1 MKNLLYI
8 LSIII
13 GLLFTACQDDDFSI
27 SKIEEG
33 GEVSLTFSVTIPE
46 AQKASSRSFNQP
58 SIKSLFLVVFEGG
71 YRVETRKASPV
82 NGWSATSG
90 NECLFKVTLNETP
103 NARTIHFIA
112 NYFDVTQ
119 KEDNALGTGTEVALI
134 GNLMTDIKADENGK
148 VNTSPEVFW
157 QRINFSNGIIDN
169 DETKKLLKKV
179 PLIRN
184 FTQISAKIATD
195 ENDKPKLSSDKF
207 ELEGFA
213 VINPID
219 QGYIAPYNNLT
230 GEFDSFGNISSG
242 NDGIVYNA
250 TTYENM
256 DYMGRVPSTASV
268 LTTSITDEPD
278 GGLTFSL
285 NPYYMFERKFEE
297 SDENHTYV
305 LIKGKYNNNQSSS
318 YYKVA
323 LTYRDE
329 DDNPHNYNL
338 LRNFNYVITINNVT
352 GDGKP
357 NAKEAAA
364 MTGSHNDLSAS
375 VETKSYTNISD
386 GYSRFFVSF
395 TDTTL
400 VDNTPIKLKF
410 KYIPDITNSSTVNN
424 NVKGFND
431 NGLDDDDENAADNIV
446 DYVTIP
452 NLNGNV
458 ISSYTI
464 SNANDPAPN
473 SDWRTITITPNQ
485 VTQLKK
491 QSITLFAG
499 NLSRT
504 INFTLRPKE
513 TMNVVCNP
521 KIVAKEDGETVN
533 VNIQIPD
540 NISETLFPLEFNIEA
555 VERTL
560 SSTLPVWTGTSITGN
575 GKATFGYTKE
585 LTWEQYTELK
595 ENDIDKTD
603 GVVTISCPFTTNIAA
618 NASHVYVTNKYF
630 ETDYDYFLNNSKAIV
645 DNLYYGIG
653 REVVFVYTAEVAGD
667 YNFEAVNAEFDSNS
681 RANVTTKT
689 VSLAAGE
696 LYETI
701 LRTTSWSGVTSVK
714 VTISTEETISGNT
727 ERNKLAMKAISAIGE
742 SLEETTMLGIYL
754 NGDNAINGTEC
765 LGSVIK
771 NTLVTS
777 NDGELF
783 YAGLGSDT
791 NLYFAYEYESNIYM
805 ASTTAGDL
813 NDGEANLLFEMQEKP
828 LEITASLSP
837 TTVDLGTGKS
847 VKLTL
852 EFNKAGKASINAQ
865 RLTYAST
872 SAGTVTGT
880 DSNITFTAPSAGK
893 YEITFNTADAVRGG
907 TVTISNADI
916 TTIEKNYYRS
926 SWSNKNV
933 SNGSSKK
940 VGNYTIKVG
949 TNNIGSCKYEYKSG
963 GYGYSR
969 LTSISFN
976 NEYTATL
983 TDTTKITIIS
993 ENYKISTTIG
1003 NLIAG
1008 SNLKFSN

>member
-33 GEVSLTFSVTIPE
+33 GEVTLTFSVTIPE

-112 NYFDVTQ
+112 NYFDETQ

-134 GNLMTDIKADENGK
+134 GNLMTDIKADKNGN

-195 ENDKPKLSSDKF
+195 ENNISDKF
-207 ELEGFA
+207 VLEGFA
-213 VINPID
+213 VINPVD

-230 GEFDSFGNISSG
+230 GEFDSFGSISSG

-256 DYMGRVPSTASV
+256 GYMGRVPSTASV
-268 LTTSITDEPD
+268 LTTSITDEGD

-305 LIKGKYNNNQSSS
+305 LIKGKYNKQSSS

-329 DDNPHNYNL
+329 NDNPHNYNL

-357 NAKEAAA
+357 SAKEAAA

-521 KIVAKEDGETVN
+521 KIVAKEAGKAVN

-595 ENDIDKTD
+595 ENDSDKTD
-603 GVVTISCPFTTNIAA
+603 GIVTISCPFTTNIAS
-618 NASHVYVTNKYF
+618 NASYVYVTNKYF

-645 DNLYYGIG
+645 DNAYYGIG

-667 YNFEAVNAEFDSNS
+667 YKFEAVNAEFDSNS

-714 VTISTEETISGNT
+714 VTINGTEETIRGNT

-742 SLEETTMLGIYL
+742 SLEETTMLRIYL

-765 LGSVIK
+765 LGSVMK

-777 NDGELF
+777 NNGELS

-893 YEITFNTADAVRGG
+893 YEITFNTADALRGG
-907 TVTISNADI
+907 TVTIANDEIDTISLLYSRP
-916 TTIEKNYYRS
+916 TTIGNKSVSSTNAPKYSIDSMEIKMGSEK
-926 SWSNKNV
+926 
-933 SNGSSKK
+933 
-940 VGNYTIKVG
+940 
-949 TNNIGSCKYEYKSG
+949 IGSCNYYYKKDGTRLLRNISLTYSG
-963 GYGYSR
+963 DNTTNNN
-969 LTSISFN
+969 TSI
-976 NEYTATL
+976 T
-983 TDTTKITIIS
+983 ITGS
-993 ENYKISTTIG
+993 NKTISTTIG
-1003 NLIAG
+1003 NLING
-1008 SNLKFSN
+1008 NNLQFNK

>member
-33 GEVSLTFSVTIPE
+33 GEVTLTFSVTIPE

-112 NYFDVTQ
+112 NYFDETQ

-134 GNLMTDIKADENGK
+134 GNLMTDIKADKNGN

-195 ENDKPKLSSDKF
+195 ENNTSDKF
-207 ELEGFA
+207 VLEGFA
-213 VINPID
+213 VINPVD

-230 GEFDSFGNISSG
+230 GEFDSFGSISSG

-256 DYMGRVPSTASV
+256 GYMGRVPSTASV
-268 LTTSITDEPD
+268 LTTSITDEGD

-305 LIKGKYNNNQSSS
+305 LIKGKYNKQSSS

-329 DDNPHNYNL
+329 NDNPHNYNL

-357 NAKEAAA
+357 SAKEAAA

-521 KIVAKEDGETVN
+521 KIVAKEAGKAVN

-595 ENDIDKTD
+595 ENDSDKTD
-603 GVVTISCPFTTNIAA
+603 GIVTISCPFTTNIAS
-618 NASHVYVTNKYF
+618 NASYVYVTNKYF

-645 DNLYYGIG
+645 DNAYYGIG

-667 YNFEAVNAEFDSNS
+667 YKFEAVNAEFDSNS

-714 VTISTEETISGNT
+714 VTGTEETIRGNT

-742 SLEETTMLGIYL
+742 SLEETTMLRIYL

-765 LGSVIK
+765 LGSVMK

-880 DSNITFTAPSAGK
+880 DSNITFTAPSAGQ
-893 YEITFNTADAVRGG
+893 YTITFNTADAVRGG
-907 TVTISNADI
+907 TVTINNNDGIDYSR
-916 TTIEKNYYRS
+916 KS
-926 SWSNKNV
+926 FGSPKV
-933 SNGSSKK
+933 SNGPNSSIDMQ
-940 VGNYTIKVG
+940 IKMDDIP
-949 TNNIGSCKYEYKSG
+949 IGSCRYSKSNKALQNINFN
-963 GYGYSR
+963 YTDDDL
-969 LTSISFN
+969 LTNGTI
-976 NEYTATL
+976 
-983 TDTTKITIIS
+983 ITITS
-993 ENYKISTTIG
+993 GNYRISTTIG

>member
-33 GEVSLTFSVTIPE
+33 GEVTLTFSVTIPE

-112 NYFDVTQ
+112 NYFDETQ

-134 GNLMTDIKADENGK
+134 GNLMTDIKADKNGN

-195 ENDKPKLSSDKF
+195 ENNTSDKF
-207 ELEGFA
+207 VLEGFA
-213 VINPID
+213 VINPVD

-230 GEFDSFGNISSG
+230 GEFDSFGSISSG

-256 DYMGRVPSTASV
+256 GYMGRVPSTASV
-268 LTTSITDEPD
+268 LTTSITDEGD

-305 LIKGKYNNNQSSS
+305 LIKGKYNKQSSS

-329 DDNPHNYNL
+329 NDNPHNYNL

-357 NAKEAAA
+357 SAKEAAA

-521 KIVAKEDGETVN
+521 KIVAKEAGKAVN

-595 ENDIDKTD
+595 ENDSDKTD
-603 GVVTISCPFTTNIAA
+603 GIVTISCPFTTNIAS
-618 NASHVYVTNKYF
+618 NASYVYVTNKYF

-645 DNLYYGIG
+645 DNAYYGIG

-667 YNFEAVNAEFDSNS
+667 YKFEAVNAEFDSNS

-714 VTISTEETISGNT
+714 VTGTEETIRGNT

-742 SLEETTMLGIYL
+742 SLEETTMLRIYL

-765 LGSVIK
+765 LGSVMK

-893 YEITFNTADAVRGG
+893 YEITFNTADALRGG
-907 TVTISNADI
+907 TVTIANDEIDTISLLYSRP
-916 TTIEKNYYRS
+916 TTIGNKSVSSTNAPKYNIDSMEIKMGSEK
-926 SWSNKNV
+926 
-933 SNGSSKK
+933 
-940 VGNYTIKVG
+940 
-949 TNNIGSCKYEYKSG
+949 IGSCNYYYKKDGTRLLWNISLTYSG
-963 GYGYSR
+963 DNTTTNN
-969 LTSISFN
+969 TSI
-976 NEYTATL
+976 T
-983 TDTTKITIIS
+983 ITGS
-993 ENYKISTTIG
+993 NKTISTTIG
-1003 NLIAG
+1003 NLING
-1008 SNLKFSN
+1008 KNLQFNK